1 MYLGEM
7 RLSLFSVGIG
17 FSFFDNYVPR
27 RDALAGREA
36 RTKICFVRRVQ
47 AWLTKSG
54 NAYVSLLKEACRK
67 RSPAITAHHNRV
79 QGVRSLPGGFR
90 GRAGP

>member
-27 RDALAGREA
+27 RDALAGREG
-36 RTKICFVRRVQ
+36 RTEFFPSVGFGRVDAEENACIPPLGDTPEAHSRR
-47 AWLTKSG
+47 
-54 NAYVSLLKEACRK
+54 
-67 RSPAITAHHNRV
+67 
-79 QGVRSLPGGFR
+79 
-90 GRAGP
+90 